1 MRVPLQW
8 LREMIDVT
16 LPIDELAD
24 RLTLGG
30 LEVTAIDRIGEWW
43 DAERIVVGEVQGVRP
58 HPNADRLVLVRVRL
72 GADEEI
78 EVVTGAPNLPVGTFG
93 QKVVFAKSGARLI
106 DGYADEERHVT
117 LKPAKIRGVR
127 S

>member
-8 LREMIDVT
+8 LQEMVDVT
-16 LPIDELAD
+16 LPVDELAD

-30 LEVTAIDRIGEWW
+30 LEVTAIDRVGEWW
-43 DAERIVVGEVQGVRP
+43 DRDRIVVGEVVAVRP

-72 GADEEI
+72 GVDEEI
-78 EVVTGAPNLPVGTFG
+78 EVVTGAPNLPVGTSG

-106 DGYADEERHVT
+106 DGYADE
-117 LKPAKIRGVR
+117 
-127 S
+127 